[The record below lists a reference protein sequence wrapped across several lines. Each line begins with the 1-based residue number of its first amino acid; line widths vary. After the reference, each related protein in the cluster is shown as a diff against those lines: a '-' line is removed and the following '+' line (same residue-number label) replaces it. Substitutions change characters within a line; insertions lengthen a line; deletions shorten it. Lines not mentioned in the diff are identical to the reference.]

1 MEAATHLGGIATAP
15 AAAVPASTAAA
26 AAATV
31 RFAMPAAV
39 AAPRS
44 PPPSLPSA
52 SASASLAAGLISP
65 SKRLLG
71 FAAMQ
76 QLRSMPSSP
85 RGLARGG
92 SAPSVLPAAQLALSD
107 QHTFFGVDLAALELS
122 GDPLELPPRDPL
134 PQHTAADAT
143 EAAEAADAAD
153 AALLADLVG
162 PRDAHDPAQGST
174 LQQLAAELEVA
185 ESSTLS
191 LTLALTNPDRR

>member
-1 MEAATHLGGIATAP
+1 
-15 AAAVPASTAAA
+15 
-26 AAATV
+26 
-31 RFAMPAAV
+31 
-39 AAPRS
+39 
-44 PPPSLPSA
+44 
-52 SASASLAAGLISP
+52 
-65 SKRLLG
+65 
-71 FAAMQ
+71 
-76 QLRSMPSSP
+76 MPSSP

-143 EAAEAADAAD
+143 EAAEAAGAADAAD

-185 ESSTLS
+185 ESSTLN

>member
-15 AAAVPASTAAA
+15 AAAAPASAAAA

-31 RFAMPAAV
+31 RFAMPAAL

-143 EAAEAADAAD
+143 EAAEAADAA
-153 AALLADLVG
+153 LLADLVG